1 MRSLMVYKRTTQAR
15 LESVEDLTFF
25 PSPSGLCFILHQN
38 KFAVVHSQTCTILH
52 LIMAS
57 IEVLP
62 ELYPEIQPYDTGF
75 LKVSDLH
82 TIYYEQSGNASGN
95 PVIYL

>member
-1 MRSLMVYKRTTQAR
+1 M
-15 LESVEDLTFF
+15 
-25 PSPSGLCFILHQN
+25 
-38 KFAVVHSQTCTILH
+38 
-52 LIMAS
+52 MAN
-57 IEVLP
+57 IEILP

-75 LKVSDLH
+75 LKVSDRH